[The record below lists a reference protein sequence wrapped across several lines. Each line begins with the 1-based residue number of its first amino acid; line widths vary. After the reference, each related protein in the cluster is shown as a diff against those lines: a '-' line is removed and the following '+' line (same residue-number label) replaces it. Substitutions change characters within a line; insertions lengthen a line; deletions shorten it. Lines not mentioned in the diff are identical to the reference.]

1 MAGWVAFEDLFAVA
15 GEFGCWPSGHGLTL
29 QYLVFV
35 ASALA
40 SLRLLSECVNSL
52 WLVSL
57 PPFVLCLHRS
67 PFESM

>member
-1 MAGWVAFEDLFAVA
+1 MAGWVTFEDLFAVA
-15 GEFGCWPSGHGLTL
+15 GEFGCWASGHGLTL

-52 WLVSL
+52 WFVSPRGL
-57 PPFVLCLHRS
+57 
-67 PFESM
+67 E